1 MKYENI
7 SALKQLIQAYKS
19 ISLKDLQGFEEF
31 NAKKVMIKLTS
42 LSTTYCKLC
51 NYLFQ
56 KYEIDHQYYTKN
68 QIQLLCSKCV
78 HAANPGDRRRKTGY
92 CFSTKGRQ
100 EILKSQTPQK
110 LYENIQIRIDYLEN
124 ELLPKAMKENK

>member
-7 SALKQLIQAYKS
+7 SALKQLIQAYKG
-19 ISLKDLQGFEEF
+19 ITLQRLQEFKQF
-31 NAKKVMIKLTS
+31 NARAIMKQLTG
-42 LSTTYCKLC
+42 LATTHCKLC
-51 NYLFQ
+51 SYLFD
-56 KYEIDHQYYTKN
+56 KYEVDNDYYSKD

-78 HAANPGDRRRKTGY
+78 HAAKPGEGRRKCGY
-92 CFSTKGRQ
+92 CFSTRGRQ